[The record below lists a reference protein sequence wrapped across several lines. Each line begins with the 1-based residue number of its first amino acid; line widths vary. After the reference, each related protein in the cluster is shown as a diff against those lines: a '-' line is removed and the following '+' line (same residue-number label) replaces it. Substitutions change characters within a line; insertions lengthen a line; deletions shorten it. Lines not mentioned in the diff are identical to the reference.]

1 MTSII
6 RLLILLMIC
15 LIQIK
20 AQAKT
25 NPEPGFGTEGNIL
38 CCAGSLA
45 ETTPKIKVYP
55 SPTSEYIKVEGTTEG
70 AELLLYNDQGK
81 LLISTK
87 ASEAS
92 TLIRIRE
99 LEKGTY
105 YLRYRTEKSR
115 FTDRTLLVI

>member
-15 LIQIK
+15 VIQIR
-20 AQAKT
+20 AHA
-25 NPEPGFGTEGNIL
+25 NSRREL
-38 CCAGSLA
+38 CGEQRSTARCAGSLA

-81 LLISTK
+81 LLFSKK
-87 ASEAS
+87 ADQAS
-92 TLIRIRE
+92 TLIPIRE